1 MYPQLFRTMVLTIG
15 LLRLLSP
22 AEEANAVEPATD
34 IHIDLAKVSHT
45 MAAGIGTSLPA
56 IGPTAFWY
64 DDLQLK
70 TNMGCRGS
78 CFGNFPP
85 LHLDG
90 AWDDIR
96 SHARWLGLD
105 FCRVELD
112 GRMYQP
118 ARRQFDWDNK
128 EMQTLGRILDYCQAN
143 HVEVLLTQMWQDVE
157 WNKHPGVG
165 RLQSAPKSIED
176 FAYGLATLVEHLI
189 KTKGYT
195 CIRWLSITNEPGYA
209 GCWWLGPDRK
219 EASIMPGIRAVRAE
233 LDQRGLQ
240 KVGIA
245 GPETFKMDM
254 AEFEPDDKAVGV
266 FTLHNY
272 EGSVPRE
279 QFRETAEMA
288 RTRGVPFLVSEVGHF
303 FMAPHEGVEGVIP
316 MGGPNSEAP
325 RSFAA
330 QLLNAEKILFGLN
343 VGVDGFNRW
352 SLVNRGDQ
360 DGQWQLLR
368 TFNPILWKYNSEVD
382 REPVPFYGYG
392 ILTRFLAKHSS
403 VLHLEGGSEQVVAAA
418 LRSPKGQL
426 TLLVLNKS
434 DQPEEIHLSFD
445 HLNEPIKLYTYQV
458 TESAVQEADYRM
470 ESQRTWP
477 LGPGNPDFS
486 EVLPGKSITAY
497 STFKLAHTDPGI
509 TGE

>member
-1 MYPQLFRTMVLTIG
+1 MQPKLFRTVVLTIG
-15 LLRLLSP
+15 LLRQLSP
-22 AEEANAVEPATD
+22 AEVANAVEPATD
-34 IHIDLAKVSHT
+34 IRIDLAKVSHT
-45 MAAGIGTSLPA
+45 MAAGIGTSMPT
-56 IGPTAFWY
+56 IGPTTFWY
-64 DDLQLK
+64 EDLQPK
-70 TNMGCRGS
+70 TNRDCRGS
-78 CFGNFPP
+78 NFGNFPP
-85 LHLDG
+85 LHLG
-90 AWDDIR
+90 KAWDDIR

-128 EMQTLGRILDYCQAN
+128 EMQTLNRVLDYCQAN
-143 HVEVLLTQMWQDVE
+143 HVVVLLTQMWQDVE

-176 FAYGLATLVEHLI
+176 FAHGLAKLMEHLI

-240 KVGIA
+240 QVGIA

-254 AEFEPDDKAVGV
+254 AEFEPGDKAVGV

-272 EGSVPRE
+272 EDSVPRE
-279 QFRETAEMA
+279 QFRETAELAHA
-288 RTRGVPFLVSEVGHF
+288 RGIPFFASEIGNF
-303 FMAPHEGVEGVIP
+303 FVAPHEEVEGNIA
-316 MGGPNSEAP
+316 MGNPRSEAP

-330 QLLNAEKILFGLN
+330 QLLNAEKVLFGLN

-352 SLVNRGDQ
+352 SLVNRGDL

-368 TFNPILWKYNSEVD
+368 TFNPITWEYNSEVD
-382 REPVPFYGYG
+382 REPIPFYGFG
-392 ILTRFLAKHSS
+392 ILTRFVAKHSS
-403 VLHLEGGSEQVVAAA
+403 VLQLESGSEQVVAAA

-426 TLLVLNKS
+426 TLLILNKS
-434 DQPEEIHLSFD
+434 DQPEVVRLSLD
-445 HLNEPIKLYTYQV
+445 HLNDSIKLHTYQV
-458 TESAVQEADYRM
+458 TESALQKVDYRM
-470 ESQRTWP
+470 ESQRVWP
-477 LGPGNPDFS
+477 VVPPNNLNVPPNNLNWG
-486 EVLPGKSITAY
+486 
-497 STFKLAHTDPGI
+497 STNFAVETVVVGI
-509 TGE
+509 L